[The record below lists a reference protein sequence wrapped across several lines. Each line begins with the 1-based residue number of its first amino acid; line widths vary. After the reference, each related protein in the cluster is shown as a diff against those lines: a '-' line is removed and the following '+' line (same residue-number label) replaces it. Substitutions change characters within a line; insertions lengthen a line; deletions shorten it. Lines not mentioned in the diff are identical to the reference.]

1 VTPKDLQPGGRVA
14 WIDASPHR
22 RGSAYYA
29 VYRYLLGDYQPYLY
43 RTDDYG
49 RTWTRMTDGKNGIPA
64 DWPTRVVRED
74 PSREGLLY
82 AGTEFGMFISF
93 DNGAHWQPFNQ
104 NMPQVPINDIRVFR
118 KDLVVATQGRAVWIL
133 DNLSTL
139 HQLTPTITTSAV
151 HLYTPRDGYRT
162 RDGAEYVGPT
172 VEYYLPSVPEGE
184 VKIDILDAAG
194 APVNSYSSNA
204 PAVAGRGGRG
214 GRGGGAANDDPD
226 APGGGRGRG
235 GPPPSRVTKNVGL
248 NRFVWDV
255 RHSSTLLSPPGRY
268 SARLTING
276 EAKTTPFTL
285 LIDPRLAAEGL
296 TVLDLKEQFDH
307 NLRMRE
313 MIADVGRVRSRIQGA
328 TSRLRGA
335 SGAAA
340 DTLSKLEAIAA
351 KVESEP
357 VRYGKPGIQQHISY
371 LAGMTSGADQ
381 KVGKDAKD
389 RYLVLKKE
397 LDAIK
402 MELDKLLGP
411 AM

>member
-1 VTPKDLQPGGRVA
+1 
-14 WIDASPHR
+14 
-22 RGSAYYA
+22 
-29 VYRYLLGDYQPYLY
+29 
-43 RTDDYG
+43 
-49 RTWTRMTDGKNGIPA
+49 
-64 DWPTRVVRED
+64 VRED

-82 AGTEFGMFISF
+82 AGTEFGMFASF
-93 DNGAHWQPFNQ
+93 DNGAHWQPFHL
-104 NMPQVPINDIRVFR
+104 NMPHVPINDIRVFR

-139 HQLTPTITTSAV
+139 HQITPTITASAV

-162 RDGAEYVGPT
+162 RDGAEYLGPT

-194 APVNSYSSNA
+194 AMVNTYSSNT
-204 PAVAGRGGRG
+204 PAAGRGGRG
-214 GRGGGAANDDPD
+214 GRGGGAGNDDPD
-226 APGGGRGRG
+226 AGGGGRGRG
-235 GPPPSRVTKNVGL
+235 GSPPPRVTKNVGL

-255 RHSSTLLSPPGRY
+255 RHSSTLLAPPGRY
-268 SARLTING
+268 SARMTIG
-276 EAKTTPFTL
+276 SDVKTTPFTV
-285 LIDPRLAAEGL
+285 LIDPRLASEGM
-296 TVLDLKEQFDH
+296 TVHDLKEQFDH

-328 TSRLRGA
+328 TSRLRNA
-335 SGAAA
+335 TGAAA

-351 KVESEP
+351 KVETEP

-371 LAGMTSGADQ
+371 LAGMTGGADQ

-389 RYLVLKKE
+389 RYLVLKRE